1 MVDTSKWLKYKMGN
15 NSSATV
21 HPNDKPKYTVG
32 KVEREREREKE
43 REEKKERSRQPLT
56 KEQRESKRLAKM
68 AIGAPEKEYE
78 KGVAFNKNP
87 DVTDG
92 WDDEKISKN
101 PTTPLPQSSMKQ
113 VNASGTLAIDL
124 IKQLHANLNESN
136 VL

>member
-21 HPNDKPKYTVG
+21 HPNDKRKYAVG
-32 KVEREREREKE
+32 KAEREREREKE

-92 WDDEKISKN
+92 WDDVESLLETINEWSD
-101 PTTPLPQSSMKQ
+101 TTGQAPKFMADFS
-113 VNASGTLAIDL
+113 
-124 IKQLHANLNESN
+124 EYF
-136 VL
+136 